1 MAAEDTKRFADVLA
15 WGMSKTNVTVEMLG
29 ESFKYASGSA
39 GNLGV
44 NLEEMVGTLGLMG
57 DQAIKS
63 GMAGRGMD
71 SIFSEL
77 IKKKRFISTWKN
89 KNKYW

>member
-1 MAAEDTKRFADVLA
+1 
-15 WGMSKTNVTVEMLG
+15 
-29 ESFKYASGSA
+29 
-39 GNLGV
+39 
-44 NLEEMVGTLGLMG
+44 MG

-77 IKKKRFISTWKN
+77 IKKKDIST
-89 KNKYW
+89 